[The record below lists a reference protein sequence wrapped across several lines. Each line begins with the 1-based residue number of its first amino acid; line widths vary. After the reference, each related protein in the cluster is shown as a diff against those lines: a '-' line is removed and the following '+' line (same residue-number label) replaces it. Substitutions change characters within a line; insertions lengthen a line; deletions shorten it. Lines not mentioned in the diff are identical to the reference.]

1 MSAVMQDN
9 PVDDG
14 GTDDEPMGGLL
25 SDEERDLLVKR
36 LAACGLPT
44 REIARITGTSGRT
57 VARIMQRGGIT
68 RKIGDGFNPVKK
80 GYARSLPEILRQY
93 YGLEEVT
100 LDSLSRLAGENSL
113 PLKSLLDLVRENV
126 SPSCWAI
133 RPCLGPC
140 GQSVLTSSPADRYCL
155 KCKIKVKKDRK
166 GIREDEIYG

>member
-1 MSAVMQDN
+1 MRAVIQDDL
-9 PVDDG
+9 VDDG
-14 GTDDEPMGGLL
+14 DTEDEPIGELL

-36 LAACGLPT
+36 LAASGLPT
-44 REIARITGTSGRT
+44 REIVRITGASGRT
-57 VARIMQRGGIT
+57 VARIMQRWGIT
-68 RKIGDGFNPVKK
+68 RKIRDGFHPVKK

-93 YGLEEVT
+93 YDLKEVT

-126 SPSCWAI
+126 SPSRWAI

-140 GQSVLTSSPADRYCL
+140 GQSVLTSSPADRYCPA
-155 KCKIKVKKDRK
+155 CKVKVKKDRK